1 MSSPVCIARQSLRLL
16 VAFAIANGWSVS
28 RTHGG
33 HIKFTK
39 QGLTPIF
46 TSSTASD
53 HRSELNARAQLRRV
67 DRLQSQP
74 SQEAR

>member
-1 MSSPVCIARQSLRLL
+1 MSKPIRVARRNLRLL
-16 VAFAIANGWSVS
+16 MAFAIANGWNVT

-53 HRSELNARAQLRRV
+53 HRSENNARAQLRRA